1 MDEESDEEGH
11 RAKGLERSRNQEFL
25 TLGEEV
31 PVF

>member
-1 MDEESDEEGH
+1 MKSQTKEGH